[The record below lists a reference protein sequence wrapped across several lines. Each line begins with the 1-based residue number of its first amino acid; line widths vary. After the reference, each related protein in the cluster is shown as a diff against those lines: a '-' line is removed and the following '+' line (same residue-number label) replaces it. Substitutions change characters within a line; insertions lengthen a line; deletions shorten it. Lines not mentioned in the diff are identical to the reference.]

1 MRASRTLVRS
11 DCKGQGLGRLLLDQL
26 VRYARAEGTQVLI
39 GVVLRGNTEMPD
51 LAREC
56 GFTRHP
62 LRPAEDD
69 VVHLSLPLT
78 DAGRRPLRNEW
89 ASAPRAAATNSALSG
104 GCPHRNRATPVV
116 RRTFRDPGSC
126 ERFRPPD
133 RQSG

>member
-1 MRASRTLVRS
+1 MRS

-26 VRYARAEGTQVLI
+26 VRYARAEGTQVLV

-78 DAGRRPLRNEW
+78 DAG
-89 ASAPRAAATNSALSG
+89 APPAA
-104 GCPHRNRATPVV
+104 
-116 RRTFRDPGSC
+116 
-126 ERFRPPD
+126 E
-133 RQSG
+133 